1 MPVYKAEG
9 IVLRRRTL
17 KEADRLVTLFTRE
30 RGKITAVA
38 RGARK
43 PTSRL
48 GGRLEPLARVRAL
61 LAVGR
66 TLDVITQV
74 EVVTGAPP
82 LRADLHV
89 WTHATYAAELVDR
102 SVGEREP
109 LPELFDLL
117 VRSMDL
123 LAQGSPETAGETAA
137 AVAEPAW
144 AQMVVLR
151 FALHLLH
158 HIGYAPR
165 LDACVSCDRPIAA
178 AGWFSPALGGVLCG
192 RCREQDRGVLPA
204 GGRTLRGM
212 DALLRAA
219 DEGLH
224 HVSLPPAQR
233 AEAGHLVQR
242 YLEERLEVRLRS
254 PLVIASLGS
263 PAL

>member
-17 KEADRLVTLFTRE
+17 READRLVTLFTRE
-30 RGKITAVA
+30 RGKIAAVA

-74 EVVTGAPP
+74 EVVAGAPR
-82 LRADLHV
+82 LRGDLQA
-89 WTHATYAAELVDR
+89 WMHAVYAAELVDR

-109 LPELFDLL
+109 LPDLFDLFA
-117 VRSMDL
+117 RSLEL
-123 LAQGSPETAGETAA
+123 LAAPAPASASVPITASGD
-137 AVAEPAW
+137 AW
-144 AQMVVLR
+144 PQLVVLR
-151 FALHLLH
+151 FALSLLGHL
-158 HIGYAPR
+158 GYAPR
-165 LDACVSCDRPIAA
+165 LDACLACGRAVAA
-178 AGWFSPALGGVLCG
+178 SGWFSPALGGVLCG
-192 RCREQDRGVLPA
+192 RCRTQDAGVLPA
-204 GGRTLRGM
+204 SGLTLRAM
-212 DALLRAA
+212 DALAHTA
-219 DEGLH
+219 EED
-224 HVSLPPAQR
+224 LPAFDLPAAQR